1 MLYFCFL
8 LIYPFAA
15 MRKRVTFVYFALIL
29 LLALSMLV
37 EDTLNAQ
44 TGRMMFTVFV
54 PLLLFNAKTDNS
66 EAISN

>member
-8 LIYPFAA
+8 LVYPFTA
-15 MRKRVTFVYFALIL
+15 MPKRITVVYFALIL
-29 LLALSMLV
+29 LLFLSMLV

-54 PLLLFNAKTDNS
+54 PILLFNKTV
-66 EAISN
+66 EH